1 MERGIKYWL
10 RWLAVLP
17 GALIAGVLAAF
28 PLHWILYLTLRNFVA
43 PYPELPERAL
53 TPFAIAAV
61 FVWSG
66 SRIAPKYKVEAAVVM
81 FGLWMALLGGFV
93 FLTLSGGT
101 WMGRPMY
108 FQGGGLA
115 PIMAAVGAFTGLY
128 VARKKR
134 YDIQRIG

>member
-1 MERGIKYWL
+1 MYWI

-17 GALIAGVLAAF
+17 GALIAGALAIF
-28 PLHWILYLTLRNFVA
+28 LLHWILYATLSNFVE

-66 SRIAPKYKVEAAVVM
+66 SRIAPDYKVEAAVLL

-93 FLTLSGGT
+93 FLTLSGTT

-108 FQGGGLA
+108 FQGGGVA

-128 VARKKR
+128 VVRKERKE
-134 YDIQRIG
+134 IQRVA

>member
-1 MERGIKYWL
+1 VERGIKYWL